1 MMVNT
6 KLGNMANKY
15 LLKLWIMTLL
25 LGPFLFSLYELE
37 PFKMDEVCDTI
48 GIILIMIVFSIIF
61 SLPTLLLALL
71 VNFLTSNQQLKT
83 WQFKLL
89 SITIALIGLTVTL
102 ENTYGS
108 VIPSLTYIYSIS
120 LLFSAAVLE
129 YKNQINRVENFKR
142 YRL

>member
-6 KLGNMANKY
+6 KHGNMANKY